1 MALLPARVKY
11 RKQHTRG
18 HRLDHVA
25 TAGNKLAFGDFGI
38 QVLESGAITARQLEA
53 ARVAAGHY
61 LGRIGKVWIR
71 VFPHTPVTKHPAES
85 RMGSGKGEVHY
96 WASFVDGGAVIFEFA
111 GVTEDQAREAMR
123 RQSSKL
129 PLKCRMIKRSGAD
142 G

>member
-18 HRLDHVA
+18 WRLDH
-25 TAGNKLAFGDFGI
+25 TAQTGNRLAFGDFGI
-38 QVLESGAITARQLEA
+38 QVLESGELTARQIEA

-61 LGRIGKVWIR
+61 LGRVGKVWIR
-71 VFPHTPVTKHPAES
+71 AFPHHPVGKHPAES
-85 RMGSGKGEVHY
+85 RMGSGKGEVNY
-96 WASFVDGGAVIFEFA
+96 WAAFVDKGMVIFEFA

-123 RQSSKL
+123 RQAFKL
-129 PLKCRMIKRSGAD
+129 PLKTRMIKRSGAD